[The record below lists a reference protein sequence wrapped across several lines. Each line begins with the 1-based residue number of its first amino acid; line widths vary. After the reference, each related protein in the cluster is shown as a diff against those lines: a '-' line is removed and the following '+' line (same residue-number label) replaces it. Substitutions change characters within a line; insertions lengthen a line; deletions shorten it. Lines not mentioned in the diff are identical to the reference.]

1 MKFQIEWANGFKKC
15 VEQNLLTEAHC
26 DSLMKIWCD
35 FITNTIEV
43 AVEEEETNEDW
54 VSVQYVRAWMDLFAE
69 LSGSVSTETL
79 TKTVIPNVRSLID
92 MKTKV
97 PIRKYGVKMVVDMA
111 LKYEEADILKYFKG
125 LIMYWWQD
133 LNWSVRLTIC
143 EQLPKI
149 ISKKISKENCL
160 EIFYPEI
167 VEFLNDVEILV
178 RLAAIDAILEIFDVL
193 EEEHIDNDFIPVVK

>member
-1 MKFQIEWANGFKKC
+1 
-15 VEQNLLTEAHC
+15 
-26 DSLMKIWCD
+26 
-35 FITNTIEV
+35 
-43 AVEEEETNEDW
+43 
-54 VSVQYVRAWMDLFAE
+54 MDLFAE